1 MKAPLYGNP
10 LRSGSIRLGG
20 WFPVRAGVILVVASL
35 VVLICFLT
43 KEFILGLLI
52 AVGVVVYVSIFE
64 IPFGAEDLTLM
75 TRARRRFTH
84 MRRVDSGETLF
95 LGSTFTAQNKGLT
108 LPGVL
113 STLRVRDE
121 VDGLGNPVQLI
132 HHTRANQLS
141 VTIESAPAGISMN
154 TQAKTTDLVSNYAS
168 WLSSLSGE
176 NGLRGAQVVIDSV
189 FESAAPLAESILS
202 NLKPDAPEVAQQI
215 ARESAGMLPERVAHV
230 RAYTVLGYKISELAD
245 DVDGAAAE
253 VLSMIPRHLKALSAA
268 GAGVS
273 QVMADADL
281 GDMMYAA
288 YNPHRN
294 AEIAQEIK
302 DKIAYRNSEVAQEIK
317 NKIAYRSFEGAG
329 PAYFNSSHPRV
340 VFHDGVASMTI
351 MMTEPSKSKITD
363 HSFQKLFAPNRNF
376 LRKRVSL
383 IYRPVPASAQNARVN
398 SASRAATTEV
408 TSKKRFT
415 AFDKKKKAAAEAAMQ
430 QAAEGAVIQEWAL
443 MVTVTFEPNRAAQRT
458 AENELK
464 ALMGGMKWC
473 FADFSA
479 DAAFHQTLPLGLFPW
494 AYAPSMSLLAV
505 EPSEKKTAEQKKK
518 EEEEN

>member
-20 WFPVRAGVILVVASL
+20 WFPVRAGVILVAASF
-35 VVLICFLT
+35 VVFICFLT

-52 AVGVVVYVSIFE
+52 AVAAVVYTAIFE
-64 IPFGAEDLTLM
+64 IPFGAEDITLM
-75 TRARRRFTH
+75 TRARRRLTH
-84 MRRVDSGETLF
+84 MQRVNSGETLF
-95 LGSTFTAQNKGLT
+95 LGSTFTAQNKGLS

-113 STLRVRDE
+113 STLKVRDE

-132 HHTRANQLS
+132 HHTRADQLS

-154 TQAKTTDLVSNYAS
+154 TQTKTTDLVSNYAS

-202 NLKPDAPEVAQQI
+202 NLKPDAPAVAQQI
-215 ARESAGMLPERVAHV
+215 ARESAGMLPERVASV

-273 QVMADADL
+273 QVMSDADYA
-281 GDMMYAA
+281 DMMYMA
-288 YNPHRN
+288 YSPYRN
-294 AEIAQEIK
+294 A
-302 DKIAYRNSEVAQEIK
+302 EVAQEIK
-317 NKIAYRSFEGAG
+317 DDIPAYRSFEGAG

-363 HSFQKLFAPNRNF
+363 HSFEKLFAPNRNF
-376 LRKRVSL
+376 LRKRVSM

-415 AFDKKKKAAAEAAMQ
+415 AFDNKKKKAAEAAMN

-464 ALMGGMKWC
+464 ALMGGLKWC

-494 AYAPSMSLLAV
+494 AYAPALSLLAV
-505 EPSEKKTAEQKKK
+505 EPSEKKAAEQKKQK
-518 EEEEN
+518 EEEN

>member
-20 WFPVRAGVILVVASL
+20 WFPVRAGVILVAASL
-35 VVLICFLT
+35 VVFICFLT

-52 AVGVVVYVSIFE
+52 AVAVVIYTAIFE
-64 IPFGAEDLTLM
+64 IPFGAEDITLM
-75 TRARRRFTH
+75 TRARRRLTH
-84 MRRVDSGETLF
+84 MQRVNSGETLF
-95 LGSTFTAQNKGLT
+95 LGSTFTAQNKGLA

-113 STLRVRDE
+113 STLKVRDE

-132 HHTRANQLS
+132 HHTRADQLS

-154 TQAKTTDLVSNYAS
+154 TQSKTTDLVTNYAA

-215 ARESAGMLPERVAHV
+215 ARESAGMLPERVATV

-273 QVMADADL
+273 QVMSDADYA
-281 GDMMYAA
+281 DMMYVA
-288 YNPHRN
+288 YNPYRN
-294 AEIAQEIK
+294 A
-302 DKIAYRNSEVAQEIK
+302 EVAQEIK
-317 NKIAYRSFEGAG
+317 DDIPAYRSFEGSG

-363 HSFQKLFAPNRNF
+363 HSFEKLFAPNRNF
-376 LRKRVSL
+376 C
-383 IYRPVPASAQNARVN
+383 ASA
-398 SASRAATTEV
+398 
-408 TSKKRFT
+408 
-415 AFDKKKKAAAEAAMQ
+415 
-430 QAAEGAVIQEWAL
+430 
-443 MVTVTFEPNRAAQRT
+443 
-458 AENELK
+458 
-464 ALMGGMKWC
+464 
-473 FADFSA
+473 
-479 DAAFHQTLPLGLFPW
+479 
-494 AYAPSMSLLAV
+494 
-505 EPSEKKTAEQKKK
+505 
-518 EEEEN
+518 

>member
-20 WFPVRAGVILVVASL
+20 WFPVRAGVILVVTAL
-35 VVLICFLT
+35 VVLICFQT
-43 KEFILGLLI
+43 KEFLLGLLI
-52 AVGVVVYVSIFE
+52 AVGVVTYVAIFE
-64 IPFGAEDLTLM
+64 VPFGAEDITLM
-75 TRARRRFTH
+75 TRARRRLTH
-84 MRRVDSGETLF
+84 MQRVDSGETLF
-95 LGSTFTAQNKGLT
+95 LGSTFTAQNKGLA

-113 STLRVRDE
+113 STLKVRDE
-121 VDGLGNPVQLI
+121 VDGLGNPVQLL
-132 HHTRANQLS
+132 HHTRADQLS

-154 TQAKTTDLVSNYAS
+154 TQTKTTDLVTNYAA

-215 ARESAGMLPERVAHV
+215 ARESAGMLPERVATV

-245 DVDGAAAE
+245 DTAGAAAE

-273 QVMADADL
+273 QVMADADYA
-281 GDMMYAA
+281 DMMYVA

-294 AEIAQEIK
+294 AEVAQEIK
-302 DKIAYRNSEVAQEIK
+302 DDIRAF
-317 NKIAYRSFEGAG
+317 RSFEGAG

-363 HSFQKLFAPNRNF
+363 HSFEKLFSPNRNF

-383 IYRPVPASAQNARVN
+383 LYRPVPASAQHARVN
-398 SASRAATTEV
+398 NASRATTTEV
-408 TSKKRFT
+408 SSKKRRT
-415 AFDKKKKAAAEAAMQ
+415 AFDKKKKAAAEAAMN

-464 ALMGGMKWC
+464 ALMGGLKWC

-494 AYAPSMSLLAV
+494 SYAPALSLLAV

-518 EEEEN
+518 EKEN

>member
-20 WFPVRAGVILVVASL
+20 WFPVRAGVILVVTAL
-35 VVLICFLT
+35 VVLICFQT

-52 AVGVVVYVSIFE
+52 AVGVTLYVGVFE
-64 IPFGAEDLTLM
+64 VPFGAEDITLM
-75 TRARRRFTH
+75 TRARRRLTH
-84 MRRVDSGETLF
+84 MQRVDSGETLF

-113 STLRVRDE
+113 STLKVRDE

-132 HHTRANQLS
+132 HHTRADQLS

-154 TQAKTTDLVSNYAS
+154 TQTKTTDLVTNYAA

-230 RAYTVLGYKISELAD
+230 RAYTTLGYKISELAD
-245 DVDGAAAE
+245 DTAGAAAE

-273 QVMADADL
+273 QVMADADYA
-281 GDMMYAA
+281 DMMYTA
-288 YNPHRN
+288 YDPHRN
-294 AEIAQEIK
+294 A
-302 DKIAYRNSEVAQEIK
+302 EVAQEIK
-317 NKIAYRSFEGAG
+317 DDIRAFRSFEGAG
-329 PAYFNSSHPRV
+329 PAYFNAGHPRV

-363 HSFQKLFAPNRNF
+363 HSFEKLFAPNRNF

-383 IYRPVPASAQNARVN
+383 IYRPVPASAQHARVN
-398 SASRAATTEV
+398 NASRATTTEV
-408 TSKKRFT
+408 SSKKRRT
-415 AFDKKKKAAAEAAMQ
+415 AFDKKKKAAAEAAMN

-464 ALMGGMKWC
+464 ALMGGLKWC

-494 AYAPSMSLLAV
+494 AYAPALSLLAV
-505 EPSEKKTAEQKKK
+505 EPSEKKNSDQKKN
-518 EEEEN
+518 EEEN

>member
-20 WFPVRAGVILVVASL
+20 WFPVRAGVILVVTAL
-35 VVLICFLT
+35 VVLICFQT

-52 AVGVVVYVSIFE
+52 AVGVVTYVAIFE
-64 IPFGAEDLTLM
+64 IPFGAEDITLM

-84 MRRVDSGETLF
+84 LQRVDSGETLF
-95 LGSTFTAQNKGLT
+95 LGSTFTAQNKGLA

-113 STLRVRDE
+113 STLKVRDE

-132 HHTRANQLS
+132 HHTRADQLS

-154 TQAKTTDLVSNYAS
+154 TQTKTTDLVSNYAS

-189 FESAAPLAESILS
+189 FESSAPLAESILS
-202 NLKPDAPEVAQQI
+202 NLKPDAPAVAQQI
-215 ARESAGMLPERVAHV
+215 ARESAGMLPERVASV

-273 QVMADADL
+273 QVMADADYA
-281 GDMMYAA
+281 DMLYTA
-288 YNPHRN
+288 YDPRRN
-294 AEIAQEIK
+294 A
-302 DKIAYRNSEVAQEIK
+302 EVAQEIK
-317 NKIAYRSFEGAG
+317 DDIPANRSFEGAG
-329 PAYFNSSHPRV
+329 PAYFNASHPRV

-363 HSFQKLFAPNRNF
+363 HSFEKLFAPNRNF

-383 IYRPVPASAQNARVN
+383 IYRPVPASAQHARVN
-398 SASRAATTEV
+398 NASRATTTEV
-408 TSKKRFT
+408 SSKKRRT
-415 AFDKKKKAAAEAAMQ
+415 AFDKKKKAAAEAAMN

-464 ALMGGMKWC
+464 ALMGGLKWC

-505 EPSEKKTAEQKKK
+505 EPSEKKNPDQKKK
-518 EEEEN
+518 EEEN

>member
-20 WFPVRAGVILVVASL
+20 WFPVRAGVILVVTAL
-35 VVLICFLT
+35 VVLICFQT

-52 AVGVVVYVSIFE
+52 AVGVVTYVAIFE
-64 IPFGAEDLTLM
+64 IPFGAEDITLM

-84 MRRVDSGETLF
+84 LQRVDSGETLF
-95 LGSTFTAQNKGLT
+95 LGSTFTAQNKGLA

-113 STLRVRDE
+113 STLKVRDE

-132 HHTRANQLS
+132 HHTRADQLS

-189 FESAAPLAESILS
+189 FESSAPLAESILS
-202 NLKPDAPEVAQQI
+202 NLKPDAPAVAQQI
-215 ARESAGMLPERVAHV
+215 ARESAGMLPERVATV

-273 QVMADADL
+273 QVMADADYA
-281 GDMMYAA
+281 DMLYTA
-288 YNPHRN
+288 YDPRRN
-294 AEIAQEIK
+294 A
-302 DKIAYRNSEVAQEIK
+302 EVAQEIK
-317 NKIAYRSFEGAG
+317 DEIPAYRSFEGAG
-329 PAYFNSSHPRV
+329 PAYFNAAHPRV

-363 HSFQKLFAPNRNF
+363 HSFEKLFAPNRNF

-383 IYRPVPASAQNARVN
+383 IYRPVPASAQHSRVN
-398 SASRAATTEV
+398 NASRATTTEV
-408 TSKKRFT
+408 SSKKRRT
-415 AFDKKKKAAAEAAMQ
+415 AFDKKKKAAAEAAMN

-443 MVTVTFEPNRAAQRT
+443 MVTVTFEPTRAAQRT

-464 ALMGGMKWC
+464 ALMGGLKWC
-473 FADFSA
+473 FADFST

-494 AYAPSMSLLAV
+494 SYAPALSLLAV

-518 EEEEN
+518 EKEN

>member
-84 MRRVDSGETLF
+84 MQRVDSGETLF

-113 STLRVRDE
+113 STLKVRDE

-202 NLKPDAPEVAQQI
+202 NLKPDAPAVAQQI
-215 ARESAGMLPERVAHV
+215 ARESAGMLPERVATV

-273 QVMADADL
+273 QVMSDADYA
-281 GDMMYAA
+281 DMMYMA
-288 YNPHRN
+288 YSPNRN
-294 AEIAQEIK
+294 A
-302 DKIAYRNSEVAQEIK
+302 EVAQEIK
-317 NKIAYRSFEGAG
+317 DDIPAYRSFEGAG
-329 PAYFNSSHPRV
+329 PAYFISSHPRV

-363 HSFQKLFAPNRNF
+363 HSFEKLFAPNRNF
-376 LRKRVSL
+376 LRKRVSM

-415 AFDKKKKAAAEAAMQ
+415 AFDNKKKKAAEAAMN

-443 MVTVTFEPNRAAQRT
+443 MVTVTFEPTRAAQRT

-464 ALMGGMKWC
+464 ALMGGLKWC

-505 EPSEKKTAEQKKK
+505 EPSEKKTAEQKKN
-518 EEEEN
+518 EEEN

>member
-20 WFPVRAGVILVVASL
+20 WFPIRAGVILVAASL

-52 AVGVVVYVSIFE
+52 AVGVVTYVAIFE
-64 IPFGAEDLTLM
+64 IPFGAEDITLM
-75 TRARRRFTH
+75 TRARRRVTH
-84 MRRVDSGETLF
+84 MQRVDSGETLF
-95 LGSTFTAQNKGLT
+95 LGSTFTAQNKGLA

-113 STLRVRDE
+113 STLKVRDE

-154 TQAKTTDLVSNYAS
+154 TQAKTTDLVSNYAG
-168 WLSSLSGE
+168 WLSSLAGE

-189 FESAAPLAESILS
+189 FESSAPLAESILS
-202 NLKPDAPEVAQQI
+202 NLKPDAPAVAQQI
-215 ARESAGMLPERVAHV
+215 ARESAGMLPERVATV
-230 RAYTVLGYKISELAD
+230 RAYTVLGYKVSELAD

-273 QVMADADL
+273 QVMSDADY

-288 YNPHRN
+288 YDPRRN
-294 AEIAQEIK
+294 AEVAQEIK
-302 DKIAYRNSEVAQEIK
+302 DKIP
-317 NKIAYRSFEGAG
+317 AYRSFEGAG
-329 PAYFNSSHPRV
+329 PAYFNASHPRV

-363 HSFQKLFAPNRNF
+363 HSFEKLFAPNRNF

-408 TSKKRFT
+408 SSKKRFT
-415 AFDKKKKAAAEAAMQ
+415 AFDNKKKKAAEAAMQ

-443 MVTVTFEPNRAAQRT
+443 MVTVTFEPTRAAQRT

-464 ALMGGMKWC
+464 ALMGGMRWC

-494 AYAPSMSLLAV
+494 SYAPALSLLAV
-505 EPSEKKTAEQKKK
+505 EPSEKKNSDQKK
-518 EEEEN
+518 EEEN

>member
-20 WFPVRAGVILVVASL
+20 WFPVRAGVILVVTAL
-35 VVLICFLT
+35 VVLICFQT

-52 AVGVVVYVSIFE
+52 AVGVVTYVAIFE
-64 IPFGAEDLTLM
+64 IPFGAEDITLM
-75 TRARRRFTH
+75 TRARRSLTH
-84 MRRVDSGETLF
+84 MQRVDSGETLF
-95 LGSTFTAQNKGLT
+95 LGSTFTAQNKGLA

-113 STLRVRDE
+113 STLKVRNE
-121 VDGLGNPVQLI
+121 VDGLGNPVQLL
-132 HHTRANQLS
+132 HHTRADQLS

-154 TQAKTTDLVSNYAS
+154 TQAKTTDLVTNYAA

-215 ARESAGMLPERVAHV
+215 ARESAGMLPEKVAHV
-230 RAYTVLGYKISELAD
+230 RAYTTLGYKISELAD

-273 QVMADADL
+273 QVLADADYA
-281 GDMMYAA
+281 DMMYVA

-294 AEIAQEIK
+294 AEVAQEIK
-302 DKIAYRNSEVAQEIK
+302 DDIR
-317 NKIAYRSFEGAG
+317 AYRSFEGAG
-329 PAYFNSSHPRV
+329 PAYFNAGHPRV

-363 HSFQKLFAPNRNF
+363 HSFEKLFAPNRNF

-383 IYRPVPASAQNARVN
+383 IYRPVPASAQHARVN
-398 SASRAATTEV
+398 NASRATTTEV
-408 TSKKRFT
+408 SSKKRRT

-443 MVTVTFEPNRAAQRT
+443 MVTVTFEPTRAAQRT

-464 ALMGGMKWC
+464 ALMGGLKWC

-494 AYAPSMSLLAV
+494 AYAPALSLLAV
-505 EPSEKKTAEQKKK
+505 EPSEKKAAEQKKK
-518 EEEEN
+518 EEEN

>member
-20 WFPVRAGVILVVASL
+20 WFPVRAGVILVVTAL
-35 VVLICFLT
+35 VVLICFQT

-52 AVGVVVYVSIFE
+52 AVGVTLYVGVFE
-64 IPFGAEDLTLM
+64 VPFGAEDITLM

-84 MRRVDSGETLF
+84 LQRVDSGETLF

-113 STLRVRDE
+113 STLKVRDE

-132 HHTRANQLS
+132 HHTRADQLS

-154 TQAKTTDLVSNYAS
+154 TQTKTTDLVTNYAS

-189 FESAAPLAESILS
+189 FESSAPLAESILS
-202 NLKPDAPEVAQQI
+202 NLKPDAPAVAQQI
-215 ARESAGMLPERVAHV
+215 ARESAGMLPERVATV

-273 QVMADADL
+273 QVMADADYA
-281 GDMMYAA
+281 DMLYTA
-288 YNPHRN
+288 YDPRRN
-294 AEIAQEIK
+294 A
-302 DKIAYRNSEVAQEIK
+302 EVAQEIK
-317 NKIAYRSFEGAG
+317 DEILAYRSFEGAG

-340 VFHDGVASMTI
+340 VLHDGVASMTI

-363 HSFQKLFAPNRNF
+363 HSFEKLFAPNRNF

-383 IYRPVPASAQNARVN
+383 IYRPVPASAQHSRVN
-398 SASRAATTEV
+398 NASRATTTEV
-408 TSKKRFT
+408 SSKKRRT
-415 AFDKKKKAAAEAAMQ
+415 AFDKKKKAAAEAAMN

-443 MVTVTFEPNRAAQRT
+443 MVTVTFEPTRAAQRT

-494 AYAPSMSLLAV
+494 AYAPALSLLAV
-505 EPSEKKTAEQKKK
+505 EPSEKKNPDQKKK
-518 EEEEN
+518 EEEN

>member
-20 WFPVRAGVILVVASL
+20 WFPVRAGVILVVTAL
-35 VVLICFLT
+35 VVLICFQT

-52 AVGVVVYVSIFE
+52 AVGVTLYVGVFE
-64 IPFGAEDLTLM
+64 VPFGAEDITLM

-84 MRRVDSGETLF
+84 LQRVDSGETLF

-113 STLRVRDE
+113 STLKVRDE

-132 HHTRANQLS
+132 HHTRADQLS

-154 TQAKTTDLVSNYAS
+154 TQTKTTDLVTNYAS

-189 FESAAPLAESILS
+189 FESSAPLAESILS
-202 NLKPDAPEVAQQI
+202 NLKPDAPAVAQQI
-215 ARESAGMLPERVAHV
+215 ARESAGMLPERVATV

-273 QVMADADL
+273 QVMADADYA
-281 GDMMYAA
+281 DMLYTA
-288 YNPHRN
+288 YDPRRN
-294 AEIAQEIK
+294 A
-302 DKIAYRNSEVAQEIK
+302 EVAQEIK
-317 NKIAYRSFEGAG
+317 DEIPAYRSFEGAG

-340 VFHDGVASMTI
+340 VLHDGVASMTI

-363 HSFQKLFAPNRNF
+363 HSFEKLFAPNRNF

-383 IYRPVPASAQNARVN
+383 IYRPVPASAQHSRVN
-398 SASRAATTEV
+398 NASRATTTEV
-408 TSKKRFT
+408 SSKKRRT
-415 AFDKKKKAAAEAAMQ
+415 AFDKKKKAAAEAAMN

-443 MVTVTFEPNRAAQRT
+443 MVTVTFEPTRAAQRT

-494 AYAPSMSLLAV
+494 AYAPALSLLAV
-505 EPSEKKTAEQKKK
+505 EPSEKKNSDQKKK
-518 EEEEN
+518 EEEN

>member
-20 WFPVRAGVILVVASL
+20 WFPVRAGVILVVTAL
-35 VVLICFLT
+35 VVLICFQT

-52 AVGVVVYVSIFE
+52 AVGVTLYVGVFE
-64 IPFGAEDLTLM
+64 VPFGAEDITLM

-84 MRRVDSGETLF
+84 LQRVDSGETLF
-95 LGSTFTAQNKGLT
+95 LGSTFTAQNKGLA

-121 VDGLGNPVQLI
+121 VDGLGNPVQLL
-132 HHTRANQLS
+132 HHTRADQLS

-154 TQAKTTDLVSNYAS
+154 TQAKTTDLVTNYAS

-189 FESAAPLAESILS
+189 FESSAPLAESILS
-202 NLKPDAPEVAQQI
+202 NLKPDAPAVAQQI
-215 ARESAGMLPERVAHV
+215 ARESAGMLPERVASV
-230 RAYTVLGYKISELAD
+230 RAYTVLGYKVSELAD

-273 QVMADADL
+273 QVMADADYA
-281 GDMMYAA
+281 DMMYVA
-288 YNPHRN
+288 YDPRRN
-294 AEIAQEIK
+294 A
-302 DKIAYRNSEVAQEIK
+302 EVAQEIK
-317 NKIAYRSFEGAG
+317 DDIQAYRSFEGTG
-329 PAYFNSSHPRV
+329 PAYFNASHPRV

-363 HSFQKLFAPNRNF
+363 HSFEKLFAPNRNF

-383 IYRPVPASAQNARVN
+383 IYRPVPASAQHARVN
-398 SASRAATTEV
+398 NASRATTTEV
-408 TSKKRFT
+408 SSKKRRT

-464 ALMGGMKWC
+464 ALMGGLKWC

-494 AYAPSMSLLAV
+494 AYAPALSLLAV
-505 EPSEKKTAEQKKK
+505 EPSEKKAAEQKKQK
-518 EEEEN
+518 EEEN

>member
-20 WFPVRAGVILVVASL
+20 WFPVRAGIILVVTSL
-35 VVLICFLT
+35 VVLICFQT

-52 AVGVVVYVSIFE
+52 AVGVTLYVGVFE
-64 IPFGAEDLTLM
+64 VPFGAEDITLM

-84 MRRVDSGETLF
+84 LQRVDSGETLF

-113 STLRVRDE
+113 STLKVRDE

-154 TQAKTTDLVSNYAS
+154 TQAKTTDLVSNYAA

-189 FESAAPLAESILS
+189 FESSAPLAESILS
-202 NLKPDAPEVAQQI
+202 NLKPDAPAVAQQI
-215 ARESAGMLPERVAHV
+215 ARESAGMLPERVATV

-253 VLSMIPRHLKALSAA
+253 VLSMIPRHLKALNAA

-273 QVMADADL
+273 QVMSDADYA
-281 GDMMYAA
+281 DMMYAA

-302 DKIAYRNSEVAQEIK
+302 DKIP
-317 NKIAYRSFEGAG
+317 AYRSFEGAG
-329 PAYFNSSHPRV
+329 PAYFNAAHPRV

-363 HSFQKLFAPNRNF
+363 HSFEKLFSPNQNF

-383 IYRPVPASAQNARVN
+383 IYRPIPASAQHARVN
-398 SASRAATTEV
+398 NASRATTTEV
-408 TSKKRFT
+408 SSKKRRT
-415 AFDKKKKAAAEAAMQ
+415 AFDNKKKAAAEAAMN

-443 MVTVTFEPNRAAQRT
+443 MVTVTFEPTRAAQRT

-464 ALMGGMKWC
+464 ALMGGLKWC

-494 AYAPSMSLLAV
+494 VYAPALSLLAV
-505 EPSEKKTAEQKKK
+505 EPSEKKNPDQKK
-518 EEEEN
+518 EN

>member
-20 WFPVRAGVILVVASL
+20 WFPVRAGVILVVTAL
-35 VVLICFLT
+35 VVLICFQT

-52 AVGVVVYVSIFE
+52 AVGVTLYVGVFE
-64 IPFGAEDLTLM
+64 VPFGAEDITLM

-84 MRRVDSGETLF
+84 LQRVDSGETLF

-113 STLRVRDE
+113 STLKVRDE
-121 VDGLGNPVQLI
+121 VDGLGNPVQRI
-132 HHTRANQLS
+132 HHTRADQLS

-154 TQAKTTDLVSNYAS
+154 TQTKTTDLVTNYAS

-189 FESAAPLAESILS
+189 FESSAPLAESILS
-202 NLKPDAPEVAQQI
+202 NLKPDAPAVAQQI
-215 ARESAGMLPERVAHV
+215 ARESAGMLPERVATV

-253 VLSMIPRHLKALSAA
+253 VLSMISRHLKALSAA

-273 QVMADADL
+273 QVMADADYA
-281 GDMMYAA
+281 DMLYTA
-288 YNPHRN
+288 YDPRRN
-294 AEIAQEIK
+294 A
-302 DKIAYRNSEVAQEIK
+302 EVAQEIK
-317 NKIAYRSFEGAG
+317 DEIPAYRSFEGAG

-340 VFHDGVASMTI
+340 VLHDGVASMTI

-363 HSFQKLFAPNRNF
+363 HSFEKLFAPNRNF

-383 IYRPVPASAQNARVN
+383 IYRPVPASAQHSRVN
-398 SASRAATTEV
+398 NASRATTTEV
-408 TSKKRFT
+408 SSKKRRT
-415 AFDKKKKAAAEAAMQ
+415 AFDKKKKAAAEAAMN

-443 MVTVTFEPNRAAQRT
+443 MVTVTFEPTRAAQRT

-494 AYAPSMSLLAV
+494 AYAPALSLLAV
-505 EPSEKKTAEQKKK
+505 EPSEKKNPDQKKK
-518 EEEEN
+518 EEEN